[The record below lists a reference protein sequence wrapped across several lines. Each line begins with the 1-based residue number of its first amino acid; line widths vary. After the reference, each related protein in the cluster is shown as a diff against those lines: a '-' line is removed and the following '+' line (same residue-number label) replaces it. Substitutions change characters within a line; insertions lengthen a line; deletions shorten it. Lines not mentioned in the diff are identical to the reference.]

1 MDNSRSYHRLAADC
15 LKVASKTQDA
25 ETREDMIR
33 LADLWERLAAQA
45 HKNATSESQA
55 SFI

>member
-1 MDNSRSYHRLAADC
+1 MENSRSYHRLAADC
-15 LKVASKTQDA
+15 LKVAGKTQDP

-45 HKNATSESQA
+45 QKNALSHSRA
-55 SFI
+55 SVI

>member
-1 MDNSRSYHRLAADC
+1 MDKSGSYHRLAEDC
-15 LKVASKTQDA
+15 LKVAGKSQDP

-45 HKNATSESQA
+45 DKNAVSESRG

>member
-1 MDNSRSYHRLAADC
+1 MDKSRSYHRLAEHC
-15 LKVASKTQDA
+15 LKMAGKTQDP

-45 HKNATSESQA
+45 QKNALSHSRA